1 MASKTKRTALITQ
14 NFRCAFCDSQLDCK
28 NIPCYHA
35 ESGTCMCRKCILL
48 VSNLM
53 GAVNRMGSFQAVA
66 RRWSK
71 FTHINDQATD
81 ELADSAQQA
90 LEAFQAEDEGQRG

>member
-1 MASKTKRTALITQ
+1 
-14 NFRCAFCDSQLDCK
+14 
-28 NIPCYHA
+28 
-35 ESGTCMCRKCILL
+35 
-48 VSNLM
+48 M

-90 LEAFQAEDEGQRG
+90 LEAYQAEDKASEDEGR